1 MKKIIFFVLFALI
14 VMTPIRSKASL
25 ADELDET
32 DCYES
37 ITTKRDTGSW
47 IENSDCRWVANFF
60 ARNVSAKAN
69 TDYVLLNMVA
79 TTSAKGFVVQV
90 SPSEGFNR
98 KVKQYYFGNAQY
110 AGPVVCRDLFQ
121 IRLKG
126 KYSSWIQHTATLGNK
141 VLYTAKKFHPNDLD
155 ACNALVYNNAVMNR
169 IRQKINIKRSY
180 KLLGVTNGSKCY
192 VRVRCV
198 YQSFHKTVYSRWVTV
213 KVR

>member
-1 MKKIIFFVLFALI
+1 MKRIIFFVLFALI

-47 IENSDCRWVANFF
+47 IENSNCKWVANFF

-69 TDYVLLNMVA
+69 TDHILLNMVA

-98 KVKQYYFGNAQY
+98 NVKQYYFGNSQY
-110 AGPVVCRDLFQ
+110 AGPVVCQDIFQ

-126 KYSSWIQHTATLGNK
+126 KYSSWIQQVVTQGK
-141 VLYTAKKFHPNDLD
+141 RVLYTNKKYHPNDLD
-155 ACNALVYNNAVMNR
+155 ACNALVYDNNLMNR
-169 IRQKINIKRSY
+169 IRKTVNIKKAY
-180 KLLGVTNGSKCY
+180 KLKGITNGNKYY
-192 VRVRCV
+192 VRIRCV
-198 YQSFHKTVYSRWVTV
+198 YQGFHKKIYSRWVTV